1 MYIVCTNPL
10 LDAILIKS
18 VSVSVELQTNT
29 LAPSYANL
37 SSRSVAEFTIDWY
50 PEHILDQFQNSVIS
64 L

>member
-50 PEHILDQFQNSVIS
+50 PEHILDRF
-64 L
+64 